1 MKTSLWA
8 VLVLVSACGVVESEV
23 AATPDELD
31 TQGEELSTTKD
42 TFLLARRDVRRCISP
57 LCGGYWVKDLN
68 STMMERYVSAFDFSQ
83 SLSLPVEE
91 QDKVTGAP
99 DNEVVIFGR
108 LGPKE
113 TRFNTRTLLVKD
125 AYRALPGN
133 TVPSTDKFYG
143 VGVTK
148 IACVTTPCANLQF
161 TRLNRTTGH
170 VLGTEVSIENALR
183 TRVQGDWVME
193 RIRTGRAVVAGHVER
208 SGGNVVLS
216 ASQVYVQL
224 RDQIQSCPRF
234 ALPNCSNGKIVA
246 WTRTANRC
254 TVPVGCT
261 APGVCAQFFPTC
273 EAGYTLVSW
282 MNLCPRYA
290 CEPEWAQ

>member
-1 MKTSLWA
+1 ML
-8 VLVLVSACGVVESEV
+8 VLLVSACGVVETEV
-23 AATPDELD
+23 APEPDVLD

-42 TFLLARRDVRRCISP
+42 TFLLARRDVRKCISP

-68 STMMERYVSAFDFSQ
+68 STMQERYVSAFDFSQ
-83 SLSLPVEE
+83 SVSLLAEL

-99 DNEVVIFGR
+99 DGEVVVFGR

-113 TRFNTRTLLVKD
+113 SRFNTRTLLVKD

-133 TVPSTDKFYG
+133 TVPGTDKFYG

-193 RIRTGRAVVAGHVER
+193 RIRTGRAVVAGHVTR
-208 SGGNVVLS
+208 SGADVVLT

-224 RDQIQSCPRF
+224 PDRIQSCPR
-234 ALPNCSNGKIVA
+234 VA
-246 WTRTANRC
+246 QPSCPGQQVASTRTANRC

-261 APGVCAQFFPTC
+261 PFGVCAQFFPTC
-273 EAGYTLVSW
+273 EAGYSLVSW
-282 MNLCPRYA
+282 VNLCPRFA